1 MLQYNYYME
10 DSRGT
15 EKDKSKKTSSLAGR
29 LLLAMPQMGDP
40 RFHKAVIFV
49 CAHDANGAMGLVV
62 NHAVP
67 GLELGELLKQMK
79 IDPAA
84 ISRKSAS
91 FPIMNGGPVEAAR
104 GFILH
109 SPDFSQPDTVKI
121 SGDISVT
128 GTVDA
133 LRAVA
138 TGTGPQK
145 MLFMLGYAGWGAGQL
160 DQEMQQNAWLVAD
173 ADPDLVFAAGSDEKW
188 DRAVRKLGID
198 PAMLSG
204 DAGRA

>member
-1 MLQYNYYME
+1 M
-10 DSRGT
+10 
-15 EKDKSKKTSSLAGR
+15 EKDKEKKPDRLAGR

-40 RFHKAVIFV
+40 RFHKAVIFI
-49 CAHDANGAMGLVV
+49 CAHDEKGAMGLVV
-62 NHAVP
+62 NHILP

-79 IDPAA
+79 VDPAA

-91 FPIMNGGPVEAAR
+91 SPVMSGGPVEAAR

-109 SPDFSQPDTVKI
+109 SSDFFQPDTVKI

-128 GTVDA
+128 GTVEA
-133 LRAVA
+133 LKAIA
-138 TGTGPQK
+138 TDTGPEK

-173 ADPDLVFAAGSDEKW
+173 ADPGLVFGSGTEEKW
-188 DRAVRKLGID
+188 DRAVRQLGID
-198 PAMLSG
+198 PVMLSV